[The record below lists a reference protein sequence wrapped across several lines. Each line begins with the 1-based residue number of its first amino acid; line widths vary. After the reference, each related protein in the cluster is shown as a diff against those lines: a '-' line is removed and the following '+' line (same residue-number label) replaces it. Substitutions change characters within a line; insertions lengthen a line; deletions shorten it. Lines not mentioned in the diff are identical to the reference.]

1 MISIAVTKPNMNLYV
16 LAKPRLEGSFSAI
29 SVRCFDEVAK
39 LREELVVRLSEL
51 QAVQPIPGLGR
62 ELDCREVSHLSP
74 EAHRTRRTH
83 SSMDCQH
90 VALGPSVAVGST
102 EEQRNRGAAQP
113 ARRQKPR
120 QPGTTGSVAVV
131 FESQLGRVRLPLV
144 RPTDSPLH
152 LVLNSIECV
161 DLD

>member
-51 QAVQPIPGLGR
+51 QAIQPIPGLGR

-102 EEQRNRGAAQP
+102 EEQRNKGGRATREATKAPTTRDDWISRGSLRVATGACPPSSGP
-113 ARRQKPR
+113 ADGFASASR
-120 QPGTTGSVAVV
+120 
-131 FESQLGRVRLPLV
+131 FE
-144 RPTDSPLH
+144 
-152 LVLNSIECV
+152 
-161 DLD
+161 LD